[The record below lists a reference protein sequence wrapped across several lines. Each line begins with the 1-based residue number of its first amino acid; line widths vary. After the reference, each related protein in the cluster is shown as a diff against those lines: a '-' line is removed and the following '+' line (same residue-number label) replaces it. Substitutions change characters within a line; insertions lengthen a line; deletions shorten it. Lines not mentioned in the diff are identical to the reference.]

1 VSQIVVQDEAV
12 VFDQRQQEKED
23 EAVDKLLAGRKL
35 DLWVYEINGRV
46 R

>member
-12 VFDQRQQEKED
+12 VFDQIQQEKED
-23 EAVDKLLAGRKL
+23 EAVGKLLAGQKT